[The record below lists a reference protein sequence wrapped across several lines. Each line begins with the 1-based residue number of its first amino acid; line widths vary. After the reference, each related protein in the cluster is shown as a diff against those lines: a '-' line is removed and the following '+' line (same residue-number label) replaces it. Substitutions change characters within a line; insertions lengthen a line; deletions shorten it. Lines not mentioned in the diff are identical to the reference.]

1 MVGDSGLSQAD
12 GFREVADAGLPVLL
26 RGDDGHEAQPSWLRH
41 GLEELGEPLG
51 VFGAEYFLG
60 HGRTAGVGNGL
71 GSFLGSVHRTIM
83 PEIDI
88 LRYKAG

>member
-12 GFREVADAGLPVLL
+12 GFREIADAGLFVLL
-26 RGDDGHEAQPSWLRH
+26 RGNDRHQAQPSWLRH
-41 GLEELGEPLG
+41 GLEELGEALR
-51 VFGAEYFLG
+51 VLGAEYLLG
-60 HGRTAGVGNGL
+60 HGRAAGIGNGL
-71 GSFLGSVHRTIM
+71 GSSLGSVHRTIM